1 MSGSSSKK
9 DAPNS
14 KRPFNSGAMDR
25 FLAAAHKKLSSEAE
39 RIDQLFYSY
48 AITPPWVIQ
57 PQGIDTLCSDLGI
70 HHTDVRILMLAW
82 KMQAEKQGYFTLDE
96 WRRALTA
103 LRADTI
109 IKLKAALPELEREV
123 RRSSNRANFYSY
135 AFKYNLTEE
144 KQKFIDTETVCAL
157 LNLVLRS
164 EFLPQVDALIHYLK
178 IQTDYRVIN
187 MDQWMGFYRFC
198 NEINFPE
205 LDNYDSD
212 QAWPLIVDDF
222 VDWIRSHRG

>member
-25 FLAAAHKKLSSEAE
+25 FLAAAHKKLSSETE

-70 HHTDVRILMLAW
+70 HHADVRILMLAW
-82 KMQAEKQGYFTLDE
+82 KMQAERQGYFTLDE

-123 RRSSNRANFYSY
+123 RRSSNRADFYSY

>member
-14 KRPFNSGAMDR
+14 KRPFSSAAMDR

-57 PQGIDTLCSDLGI
+57 PQGIDTLCSDLQI
-70 HHTDVRILMLAW
+70 HHTDVRVLMLAW

-103 LRADTI
+103 LKADTI
-109 IKLKAALPELEREV
+109 IKLKMALPELEREV
-123 RRSSNRANFYSY
+123 RRSSNRADFYSY

-164 EFLPQVDALIHYLK
+164 EFLPQVDALVHYLK